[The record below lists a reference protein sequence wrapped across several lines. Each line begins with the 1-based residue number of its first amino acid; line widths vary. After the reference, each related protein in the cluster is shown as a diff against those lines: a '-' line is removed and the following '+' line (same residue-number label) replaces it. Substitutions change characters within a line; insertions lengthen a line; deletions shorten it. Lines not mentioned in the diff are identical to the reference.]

1 MNLTLGKEKI
11 SNELSYILG
20 YLWADASISKKYNS
34 VILECVK
41 EDIDEVLPLFNIF
54 PKLKLS
60 GRKRENKKDQSSISI
75 SIKEFTDF
83 LKDMDYLDKSFKSPD
98 KILDIIGNDK
108 MNFFYRGVSD
118 GDGCFYHS
126 KDFKLIHY
134 VVSSSYDQD
143 WDYMINLCRFLNIEK
158 YTTDKI
164 LNENGHKHSR
174 FRIINNKDIIKFGDF
189 IYGGEYFGLS
199 RKLNKFNNIKKYI
212 NWRAEQNKVYCYN
225 LSGNLQFEFESVKS
239 ASDWLNKKRYVG
251 SDIIEVCKGT
261 QKTAF
266 GYIWKRELMSN

>member
-1 MNLTLGKEKI
+1 MNLTLGKEII
-11 SNELSYILG
+11 SNELAYILG

-60 GRKRENKKDQSSISI
+60 GRKRENRKDQSSISI

-83 LKDMDYLDKSFKSPD
+83 LRDMDYLDKSFKSPD

-126 KDFKLIHY
+126 EDFITTQY
-134 VVSSSYDQD
+134 VISGAYNQD
-143 WDYMINLCRFLNIEK
+143 WKYMVDLCRLLSIEK
-158 YTTDKI
+158 YTIDRIK
-164 LNENGHKHSR
+164 NENGHKHSR
-174 FRIINNKDIIKFGDF
+174 FRIVNKKDILTLGNFL
-189 IYGGEYFGLS
+189 YGGQSFGLL
-199 RKLNKFNNIKKYI
+199 RKKNKFYDIKNYI
-212 NWRAEQNKVYCYN
+212 DKKTEQNKVYCYD
-225 LSGNLQFEFESVKS
+225 LDGNLQFEFDGVKS

-266 GYIWKRELMSN
+266 GYVWKRELMSN